1 MKACTPGMVSA
12 HTAVEE
18 VVSTPKSEPYLEV
31 AEVRSEFHRGAGGEG
46 RV

>member
-1 MKACTPGMVSA
+1 MGSA

-18 VVSTPKSEPYLEV
+18 VVSIPKSEPYLEV
-31 AEVRSEFHRGAGGEG
+31 VEVRSKFDRGAGGGG